1 MHATLVAS
9 NFMFFVVY
17 VIYIY
22 MRMVRENPVFVRE
35 FKIDGSKKR
44 VGSSLLINVP
54 DRRWISIAYKFR

>member
-1 MHATLVAS
+1 MHATLVTN

-17 VIYIY
+17 VLYIY
-22 MRMVRENPVFVRE
+22 MVRENPVFVRE

-54 DRRWISIAYKFR
+54 IADG

>member
-1 MHATLVAS
+1 
-9 NFMFFVVY
+9 MFFVVY
-17 VIYIY
+17 VLYIYIYIYIY

-54 DRRWISIAYKFR
+54 DG

>member
-1 MHATLVAS
+1 MHATLVAN

>member
-1 MHATLVAS
+1 MQRTN

-17 VIYIY
+17 VLYIY

-54 DRRWISIAYKFR
+54 DG

>member
-1 MHATLVAS
+1 MHATLVTN

-17 VIYIY
+17 VLYIYIY
-22 MRMVRENPVFVRE
+22 MVRENPVFVRE

-54 DRRWISIAYKFR
+54 IADG